1 MITMTTQ
8 DLSVNKSG
16 NSEESGVSDKQAEE
30 ECQLL
35 CLVRQPQVLKLSRRH
50 FCFYKISDA
59 ILRRLEYLERELLFI
74 DHT

>member
-1 MITMTTQ
+1 MTTE
-8 DLSVNKSG
+8 DLSVSKSG

-30 ECQLL
+30 ESQLL

-50 FCFYKISDA
+50 FCFNKINDA
-59 ILRRLEYLERELLFI
+59 SLRRLEYLERELLFI